1 MLLCRKLAERGKM
14 ERLALE
20 STGPFSAA
28 DSGMRRT
35 GALGLSPS
43 APAPALEV
51 DPANGACLRWPDEP
65 PRVSPEDFRRVLTI
79 QSDQQPRAEI
89 SGAPYRVGRRPWS
102 PAEVDA
108 VLAEAFQ
115 APNASAEIRGLRILD
130 FSYEINLGE
139 GRKQRFRVNATGVR
153 GIDGFGVE
161 ITFRV
166 LPRTTPDIAFAGLS
180 EAEAEAMSPRSGL
193 VVVAGAT
200 GSGKSATLAALARR
214 HLENAARPVKIVD
227 LQAPIEYAFG
237 DIAPLRSGAPSIVGQ
252 SEIGRHVE
260 SFAAGVR
267 SALRRK
273 PHIVIV
279 GEARDLP
286 TVSAALEA
294 ALTGHLVYTTT
305 HAGSV
310 AEGIRRLLAVFPAN
324 ERAMRAGD
332 LAASLGFFSAQ
343 HLLAKSSGDGRV
355 PIREYL
361 AFDGPFRESLACA
374 SAADWPR
381 KITEAIE
388 SGGGGRP
395 MRQSLRRT
403 VLARLKSRM
412 IARQDA
418 ARLVGDLEESAGA
431 KQ

>member
-1 MLLCRKLAERGKM
+1 MESERAS
-14 ERLALE
+14 ALE
-20 STGPFSAA
+20 I
-28 DSGMRRT
+28 D
-35 GALGLSPS
+35 PS
-43 APAPALEV
+43 
-51 DPANGACLRWPDEP
+51 NGACLLWPNEP
-65 PRVSPEDFRRVLTI
+65 SRVSLEDFRRVMMSCVHSGASDVTI

-89 SGAPYRVGRRPWS
+89 SGALYRVGRRPWS
-102 PAEVDA
+102 PTEVDA

-115 APNASAEIRGLRILD
+115 APNASAEIKGLRVLD

-139 GRKQRFRVNATGVR
+139 GRKQRFRVNATGIH

-166 LPRTTPDIAFAGLS
+166 LPRTTPDLEFAGLS

-214 HLENAARPVKIVD
+214 HLENTARPVKIVD

-237 DIAPLRSGAPSIVGQ
+237 DIALLRSGAPSIVGQ

-279 GEARDLP
+279 GEARDLS

-332 LAASLGFFSAQ
+332 LAASLRFFSVQ
-343 HLLAKSSGDGRV
+343 HLVAKSSGGGRV
-355 PIREYL
+355 PVREYL
-361 AFDGPFRESLACA
+361 AFDDAFRESLAGIPA
-374 SAADWPR
+374 SNWPQ
-381 KITEAIE
+381 KINAAIE
-388 SGGGGRP
+388 SGGGDRP

-403 VLARLKSRM
+403 VLARIKSRT

-418 ARLVGDLEESAGA
+418 VRLVGDIEKCAME
-431 KQ
+431 KE